1 MRLSLYKIKP
11 EFTEYLRNKEPKV
24 ADNKNAKQKRP
35 FVGAIMEINSIKYYA
50 PLTSPKSKH
59 VSMRNNIDFIKINDG
74 KWGAININ
82 NMIPVP
88 DSCVEKININ
98 QLSITLEKDKK
109 YKELLINQITWC
121 NSNKD
126 LIYKKADKL
135 YKLIAN
141 NKLHN
146 SLVERCC
153 NFKLLEK
160 MYQDYVIVTPKK
172 EKYNNKYIKNYNF
185 KESNN
190 IDRSTEKYD
199 IDY

>member
-11 EFTEYLRNKEPKV
+11 QFTEYLRSKEPKV
-24 ADNKNAKQKRP
+24 ADNINSKQKRP
-35 FVGAIMEINSIKYYA
+35 FLGAIIEINSIKYYA
-50 PLTSPKSKH
+50 PLTSPKPKH
-59 VSMRNNIDFIKINDG
+59 VSMRNNVDFIKINDG

-88 DSCVEKININ
+88 DEYIEKININ
-98 QLSITLEKDKK
+98 QLSIAFEKDKK
-109 YKELLINQITWC
+109 YKELLVNQITWC
-121 NSNKD
+121 NSHKEQ
-126 LIYKKADKL
+126 ICKKANNL
-135 YKLIAN
+135 YKLITA
-141 NKLHN
+141 NKLN
-146 SLVERCC
+146 NVLVERCC

-160 MYQDYVIVTPKK
+160 MYQDYVIITPKK